1 MNNPIS
7 IGLGEMVVKRGTD
20 DILVAYGLGS
30 CLAIGVYDPVTH
42 IAGMIHAV
50 LPRKHNENDPY
61 CPKYVDT
68 GIPGL
73 IEAVVKAGAD
83 RRRLVFRMAGGANM
97 LLNSSFSNAFEI
109 GSQNIK
115 SAHEVFDAL
124 RIKLANQE
132 VGGNTGRTV
141 RMYVTNGRMTVRM
154 VGGVEQEL

>member
-1 MNNPIS
+1 
-7 IGLGEMVVKRGTD
+7 
-20 DILVAYGLGS
+20 
-30 CLAIGVYDPVTH
+30 
-42 IAGMIHAV
+42 
-50 LPRKHNENDPY
+50 
-61 CPKYVDT
+61 
-68 GIPGL
+68 
-73 IEAVVKAGAD
+73 
-83 RRRLVFRMAGGANM
+83 M